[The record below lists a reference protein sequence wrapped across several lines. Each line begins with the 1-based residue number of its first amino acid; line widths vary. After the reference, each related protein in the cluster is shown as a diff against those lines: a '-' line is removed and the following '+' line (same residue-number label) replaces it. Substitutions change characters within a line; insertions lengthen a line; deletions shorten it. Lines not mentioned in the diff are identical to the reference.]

1 MILNKSIKKI
11 IIPCVICATLFL
23 GCSGEKQ
30 LSSYEQGIASLE
42 NENFQ
47 QALNYFKEAEGD
59 GSNMQLV
66 YRGEGMAYLGLGK
79 YGESLEAFNNALAQ
93 SNGLLKKV
101 DYDINF
107 YMAVAEYKSGNPEAA
122 VATYTN
128 ILAIDKNNSDAY
140 YLRGKVSLDL
150 SNLDGAKSDFAAA
163 IEKDKNNSKL
173 YINIYEDLKDH
184 GYENEAKTYIN
195 QALANVAKP
204 SKYDLGVFNY
214 YLGDY
219 TQARNYFEE
228 SSDCKKTA
236 EGIIYLGKTYEALN
250 DAEYAA
256 ALYEEFTNNN
266 KTADI
271 VYNELGLLKA
281 NKKDYEGALSAFEAG
296 LASETTT
303 CRQTLMYNS
312 IVANEFLGNFKNA
325 AKLCKEYLELYP
337 DDKIADREFIFLST
351 R

>member
-1 MILNKSIKKI
+1 MEH
-11 IIPCVICATLFL
+11 
-23 GCSGEKQ
+23 G
-30 LSSYEQGIASLE
+30 LE
-42 NENFQ
+42 NDAKAYINT
-47 QALNYFKEAEGD
+47 
-59 GSNMQLV
+59 
-66 YRGEGMAYLGLGK
+66 GMASVSKPTTYELGEL
-79 YGESLEAFNNALAQ
+79 
-93 SNGLLKKV
+93 
-101 DYDINF
+101 
-107 YMAVAEYKSGNPEAA
+107 
-122 VATYTN
+122 
-128 ILAIDKNNSDAY
+128 
-140 YLRGKVSLDL
+140 
-150 SNLDGAKSDFAAA
+150 
-163 IEKDKNNSKL
+163 
-173 YINIYEDLKDH
+173 
-184 GYENEAKTYIN
+184 
-195 QALANVAKP
+195 
-204 SKYDLGVFNY
+204 NY

-337 DDKIADREFIFLST
+337 DDKIADREYIFLST